1 LQVEGQAINIVKL
14 FARFKG
20 ISAEVMYD
28 TLHDPDYRKDWDENM
43 IEGYNIC
50 QLGPCDDIG
59 YYSAKVCDSTSNC
72 MNRFQIYYCC

>member
-1 LQVEGQAINIVKL
+1 
-14 FARFKG
+14 
-20 ISAEVMYD
+20 MYD

-59 YYSAKVCDSTSNC
+59 YYSAKVLLQNDLLIIQRLQLVLLTETLSINVLGMSS
-72 MNRFQIYYCC
+72 MMAKSSSS